1 LVAFVT
7 SVKRRFLLTL
17 AILLTTVV
25 VVVILFLSRPEANV
39 ALKQPSITR
48 VEVTEVVRRD
58 LLPKVTFTGVLR
70 PRQVASMRFEVAGE
84 LRAREVEPGESVSEG
99 DLLLRLDNEDYRD
112 ALSETQSQLTE
123 TRATLER
130 DGALL
135 KLARE
140 NRELAERE
148 YQRLEKLG
156 KGSLASVSTRE
167 SARQQLINLQSE
179 EARLVF
185 SLQSNQARLARQE
198 AANNRARRNLE
209 RTRLLA
215 PFNGRVN
222 RVMVE
227 VGDYLQGSSP
237 VLELIDDSVLELELA
252 VSGDVAAALTLGQP
266 LRVNVD
272 GRDLAGELVALQ
284 IDPDP
289 QTHTHPLAI
298 RVPGQGLLPGQLGR
312 VDLPLRPRRDALV
325 VPASAVL
332 REEGK
337 YYVFLVREGRLLR
350 QQVVPGIRQDDW
362 QLLIQGVEQGD
373 LLVGRDVEVLSHDIQ
388 VQIEQGRKQP

>member
-1 LVAFVT
+1 VT

>member
-1 LVAFVT
+1 MT
-7 SVKRRFLLTL
+7 SVRRRFLITL
-17 AILLTTVV
+17 AILMSTVV
-25 VVVILFLSRPEANV
+25 IVVTLFMTRPEANV
-39 ALKQPSITR
+39 EMKQPGITR
-48 VEVTEVVRRD
+48 VEVAEVVRRD
-58 LLPKVTFTGVLR
+58 LLPKVPFTGVLR
-70 PRQVASMRFEVAGE
+70 PRQIASLRFEVAGE
-84 LRAREVEPGESVSEG
+84 LSAREVEPGESVSQG

-112 ALSETQSQLTE
+112 ALSETESRLTE

-140 NRELAERE
+140 NRQLAERE

-185 SLQSNQARLARQE
+185 SQQSNQARLARQE
-198 AANNRARRNLE
+198 AANNRARRNLQ
-209 RTRLLA
+209 RTHLLA

-227 VGDYLQGSSP
+227 EGDYVQGNNSA
-237 VLELIDDSVLELELA
+237 LELIDDAMLELEMA
-252 VSGDVAAALTLGQP
+252 VSGDVAAALSLGQP
-266 LRVNVD
+266 LSVKVD
-272 GRDLAGELVALQ
+272 SRDVGGELVALQ

-289 QTHTHPLAI
+289 QTHTHPLRI
-298 RVPGQGLLPGQLGR
+298 RIPGQGLLPGQLGR
-312 VDLPLRPRRDALV
+312 VDLPLRPRKDALV
-325 VPASAVL
+325 VPVSAVM

-337 YYVFLVREGRLLR
+337 HYVFLVQGSRLVR
-350 QQVVPGIRQDDW
+350 RQVVTGIRQGDL
-362 QLLIQGVEQGD
+362 QLLLQGVKQGD
-373 LLVGRDVEVLSHDIQ
+373 LLVARDVEVLSHDIEVQ
-388 VQIEQGRKQP
+388 VEPGGEVP

>member
-1 LVAFVT
+1 M
-7 SVKRRFLLTL
+7 
-17 AILLTTVV
+17 TTIAVV
-25 VVVILFLSRPEANV
+25 VVLFMTRPEANV
-39 ALKQPSITR
+39 ALKQPGITR
-48 VEVTEVVRRD
+48 VEATEVVRRD

-70 PRQVASMRFEVAGE
+70 PRQVASLRFEVAGE
-84 LRAREVEPGESVSEG
+84 LSAREVEPGESVSEG

-112 ALSETQSQLTE
+112 ALSETQSQLSE
-123 TRATLER
+123 TRATLQR

-135 KLARE
+135 KLAQE

-185 SLQSNQARLARQE
+185 SQQSNQARLARQE

-209 RTRLLA
+209 RTQLLA
-215 PFNGRVN
+215 PFSGRVN

-227 VGDYLQGSSP
+227 VGDYLQGNSP
-237 VLELIDDSVLELELA
+237 VLELIDDTALELEVA

-266 LRVNVD
+266 LNVNVNVD
-272 GRDLAGELVALQ
+272 ERKVAGELVALQ

-289 QTHTHPLAI
+289 QTHTHPLRI
-298 RVPGQGLLPGQLGR
+298 RIPGQGLLPGQLGR
-312 VDLPLRPRRDALV
+312 VTLPLRPRRGALV

-337 YYVFLVREGRLLR
+337 YYVFLIRENRLIR
-350 QQVVPGIRQDDW
+350 QQVIPGIRQDDW
-362 QLLIQGVEQGD
+362 QLLLQGVEQGD
-373 LLVGRDVEVLSHDIQ
+373 QLVARDVEVLSHDSE
-388 VQIEQGRKQP
+388 VQIEPGRKQP

>member
-1 LVAFVT
+1 
-7 SVKRRFLLTL
+7 
-17 AILLTTVV
+17 
-25 VVVILFLSRPEANV
+25 
-39 ALKQPSITR
+39 
-48 VEVTEVVRRD
+48 
-58 LLPKVTFTGVLR
+58 
-70 PRQVASMRFEVAGE
+70 MRFEVAGE

>member
-1 LVAFVT
+1 MI
-7 SVKRRFLLTL
+7 SVRRRFLLTL
-17 AILLTTVV
+17 AILMTTIVV
-25 VVVILFLSRPEANV
+25 VVTLFMTRPEANV
-39 ALKQPSITR
+39 EMKRPGVTR
-48 VEVTEVVRRD
+48 VEVAEVVRRD

-70 PRQVASMRFEVAGE
+70 PRQIASLRFEVAGE
-84 LRAREVEPGESVSEG
+84 LSARAVEPGESVSEG

-112 ALSETQSQLTE
+112 ALSETESQLTE

-140 NRELAERE
+140 NRQLAERE

-185 SLQSNQARLARQE
+185 SLQSSQARLARQE
-198 AANNRARRNLE
+198 AANNRARRNLQ
-209 RTRLLA
+209 RTHLLA
-215 PFNGRVN
+215 PFSGRVN

-227 VGDYLQGSSP
+227 EGDYVQGSSP
-237 VLELIDDSVLELELA
+237 ALELIDDAALELEVA
-252 VSGDVAAALTLGQP
+252 VSGDVAAALALGQP
-266 LRVNVD
+266 LSVKVESRDVD
-272 GRDLAGELVALQ
+272 GELVALQ

-289 QTHTHPLAI
+289 QTHTHPLRI

-325 VPASAVL
+325 APLSAVM

-337 YYVFLVREGRLLR
+337 HYVFLVRESRLVR
-350 QQVVPGIRQDDW
+350 RQVVPGIRQGDL
-362 QLLIQGVEQGD
+362 QLLLEGVEQGD
-373 LLVGRDVEVLSHDIQ
+373 LLVARDVEVLSHG
-388 VQIEQGRKQP
+388 IEVHVEPDGEVR

>member
-1 LVAFVT
+1 MT

>member
-1 LVAFVT
+1 VT

-17 AILLTTVV
+17 AILITTVV

-298 RVPGQGLLPGQLGR
+298 RVPGQGLLPGQLGW

>member
-1 LVAFVT
+1 MI
-7 SVKRRFLLTL
+7 SVRRRFLITL
-17 AILLTTVV
+17 AILMTTIVV
-25 VVVILFLSRPEANV
+25 VVTLFMTRPEANV
-39 ALKQPSITR
+39 EMKRPGVTR
-48 VEVTEVVRRD
+48 VEVAEVVRRD

-70 PRQVASMRFEVAGE
+70 PRQIASLRFEVAGE
-84 LRAREVEPGESVSEG
+84 LSARAVEPGESVSEG

-112 ALSETQSQLTE
+112 ALSETESQLTE

-140 NRELAERE
+140 NRQLAERE

-185 SLQSNQARLARQE
+185 SLQSSQARLARQE
-198 AANNRARRNLE
+198 AANNRARRNLQ
-209 RTRLLA
+209 RTHLLA
-215 PFNGRVN
+215 PFSGRVN

-227 VGDYLQGSSP
+227 EGDYVQGSSP
-237 VLELIDDSVLELELA
+237 ALELIDDAALELEVA
-252 VSGDVAAALTLGQP
+252 VSGDVAAALALGQP
-266 LRVNVD
+266 LSVKVESRDVD
-272 GRDLAGELVALQ
+272 GELVALQ

-289 QTHTHPLAI
+289 QTHTHPLRI

-325 VPASAVL
+325 APLSAVM

-337 YYVFLVREGRLLR
+337 HYVFLVRESRLVR
-350 QQVVPGIRQDDW
+350 RQVVPGIRQGDL
-362 QLLIQGVEQGD
+362 QLLLEGVEQGD
-373 LLVGRDVEVLSHDIQ
+373 LLVARDVEVLSHG
-388 VQIEQGRKQP
+388 IEVHVEPDGEVR